1 MLEVHFGDD
10 PKKCYERLLRGFQD
24 ILKTFQWKCFSSL
37 EKTIRFLE
45 TEYISIHY
53 SAEVKLYIRDAL
65 TLYLDGQTHFKY
77 LAARKQMLQD
87 F

>member
-1 MLEVHFGDD
+1 MLWTPIKRLSGYSEDISMEV
-10 PKKCYERLLRGFQD
+10 L
-24 ILKTFQWKCFSSL
+24 
-37 EKTIRFLE
+37 FLSRE
-45 TEYISIHY
+45 NNQISWNCEYISIHY